1 MWVLILSSSAASHFW
16 LVTFVFWLAGAQR
29 DSSVQRESSICSLPK
44 KTISTRSKIITESSL
59 YRFSKVY
66 LLPSYNKTSVRSR
79 QQLFFLLD
87 VPLFSWHTG
96 QNWHIATLE
105 QKLDWTNQVS
115 PFYPHLASHH
125 LFACSSPHVPRKSFS
140 TCNKNDTIKR
150 FPFVMGFH
158 SVSSC
163 FVFVFYHLYTLSL
176 HHAHIQNFTW
186 SSWKTVR
193 KLFYVQFCYYSEF
206 SPFVSSITIKWSSVH
221 ITHIKMC
228 VYVCVGAYVSMFA
241 FLRMRKRTSAN
252 KDRKGAKMF
261 QQLFWYCS
269 SCLTAGVAL
278 MALLWKVD

>member
-44 KTISTRSKIITESSL
+44 KLFPHVRKLLQKVLSIDFRKCTYCHHITKL
-59 YRFSKVY
+59 V
-66 LLPSYNKTSVRSR
+66 SVRGNNS
-79 QQLFFLLD
+79 FFSSMFLSSHGIRARTDTLRLSNKNLIG
-87 VPLFSWHTG
+87 PTKFLPF
-96 QNWHIATLE
+96 NLIAPHIT
-105 QKLDWTNQVS
+105 
-115 PFYPHLASHH
+115 
-125 LFACSSPHVPRKSFS
+125 SSPAPPRMCLEKVSS

-228 VYVCVGAYVSMFA
+228 VCVWV
-241 FLRMRKRTSAN
+241 R
-252 KDRKGAKMF
+252 MF
-261 QQLFWYCS
+261 QCLHFWGWES
-269 SCLTAGVAL
+269 ERVRIKIE
-278 MALLWKVD
+278 KVQKCFSNYFDIVRLVSQRVWH